1 MKKPVFV
8 LLALLALIP
17 FAQAMAQ
24 TPAAPA
30 TDAATAQFLA
40 TLAGG
45 QTQAPSGLIPTP
57 LFAQTGCGNG
67 PACTGGQIC
76 CFLCGTIPDDGD
88 TSGCYGCITPWGRK
102 GCPPVQ

>member
-30 TDAATAQFLA
+30 TDAATLQFLA
-40 TLAGG
+40 TLAAP
-45 QTQAPSGLIPTP
+45 QAPAPADLTPTP
-57 LFAQTGCGNG
+57 TFLTGCGYG

-76 CFLCGTIPDDGD
+76 CFMCGADPGDPNLCLR
-88 TSGCYGCITPWGRK
+88 CVTPIKGR
-102 GCPPVQ
+102 CPLVS

>member
-40 TLAGG
+40 TLSGG
-45 QTQAPSGLIPTP
+45 QAQAPGDLTPAP
-57 LFAQTGCGNG
+57 LFTQTGCGTG
-67 PACTGGQIC
+67 PACPTGKLC
-76 CFLCGTIPDDGD
+76 CNMCGADIGD
-88 TSGCYGCITPWGRK
+88 PSSCLRCVTPFKGR
-102 GCPPVQ
+102 CPLVV

>member
-30 TDAATAQFLA
+30 TDAATLQFLA
-40 TLAGG
+40 TLAAP
-45 QTQAPSGLIPTP
+45 QAQAPADLTPAPTF
-57 LFAQTGCGNG
+57 LTGCGNG
-67 PACTGGQIC
+67 PACAAGQLC
-76 CFLCGTIPDDGD
+76 CNLCGADPGGD
-88 TSGCYGCITPWGRK
+88 PNNCLRCVTPIKGR
-102 GCPPVQ
+102 CPLVS